1 MSKRRAKPSQQDPSH
16 ISSCTSNEG
25 GGPHNKTQDAMAKIL
40 QAHYDV
46 AGGDMVEAEVEA
58 DSEAAAAA
66 NATHAKHQTIK
77 RQTVKRQTAARLLQA
92 AVAAAAQIADV
103 ADLVIEFEL

>member
-1 MSKRRAKPSQQDPSH
+1 MSKGRAKPSQQDPSH

-77 RQTVKRQTAARLLQA
+77 RQTVKRQTAAA
-92 AVAAAAQIADV
+92 ASRCRCCCSDR
-103 ADLVIEFEL
+103 